1 MMQTRNALGLA
12 LSVLATL
19 AAVGLSIGL
28 MAAQQTTWAL
38 GVLSLALLGCLA
50 ALLVAK
56 DLAASNRSFRE
67 SKAHGELLT
76 RQLAQQREAV
86 DALADGLDIA
96 IFLCDGK
103 GVIQYANR
111 IASELFRFENP
122 VGRPILA
129 VTLSHDLE
137 QLVTE
142 TAGDHTPHR
151 TELTFTYPEERV
163 ALVQA
168 WGEPPDWERVFLSI
182 YDITELRRLERIRQ
196 DFVANVS
203 HEVRTPMTTIRAM
216 SETLIDDDGQDRELL
231 HRYLERIIS
240 EVDRLTTIAQDLLV
254 LSSAESG
261 VVRKQTCDVGA
272 VVRSVVSMLM
282 DKATKKGLHLSY
294 SGPKHLWIEANPA
307 QMSQVFMNLIDNAI
321 NYTPQGQVEVEILEG
336 GDSVTATVRDTG
348 VGIEAEHLPR
358 IFERFYRVD
367 KGRSRATGGTGLG
380 LSIVRHIVEGHG
392 GRVGVESKLGEG
404 TSFTISL
411 PVGEI
416 GEPTNA

>member
-1 MMQTRNALGLA
+1 MPRKNEPGL
-12 LSVLATL
+12 LLLIGGTL
-19 AAVGLSIGL
+19 ASIALTVGLFAGK
-28 MAAQQTTWAL
+28 QTQW
-38 GVLSLALLGCLA
+38 GLA
-50 ALLVAK
+50 ALATTAIFVI
-56 DLAASNRSFRE
+56 AATVIWQGLSFTRKRMLE
-67 SKAHGELLT
+67 SKAHGDLLE

-103 GVIQYANR
+103 GIVQYANFK
-111 IASELFRFENP
+111 ATALFRFETP

-129 VTLSHDLE
+129 VTLSHELE
-137 QLVTE
+137 QLVSE
-142 TAGDHTPHR
+142 TAGDHHPHR
-151 TELTFTYPEERV
+151 AELTFTYPEERV

-231 HRYLERIIS
+231 HRYLDRIIT

-261 VVRKQTCDVGA
+261 VVRKQTCDLGA
-272 VVRSVVSMLM
+272 VVRSVVSMLA
-282 DKATKKGLHLSY
+282 DKASKKGLDLSY
-294 SGPKHLWIEANPA
+294 GGPKHLWIEANPA

-321 NYTPQGQVEVEILEG
+321 NYTPQGVVDVEVAGNG
-336 GDSVTATVRDTG
+336 GSVTATVRDTG

-404 TSFTISL
+404 TTFTVSL

-416 GEPTNA
+416 GDSPPS

>member
-1 MMQTRNALGLA
+1 MPRTNELGM
-12 LSVLATL
+12 VLLVGGTL
-19 AAVGLSIGL
+19 AAAALTAGLFS
-28 MAAQQTTWAL
+28 ANQTAWAFGALATTAIL
-38 GVLSLALLGCLA
+38 GTATTLSWQNLSLTRNKLLE
-50 ALLVAK
+50 AK
-56 DLAASNRSFRE
+56 AQGD
-67 SKAHGELLT
+67 LLT

-103 GVIQYANR
+103 GIVQYANLK
-111 IASELFRFENP
+111 ATELFRFETP
-122 VGRPILA
+122 IGRPILA
-129 VTLSHDLE
+129 VTLSHELE
-137 QLVTE
+137 QLVSE
-142 TAGDHTPHR
+142 TAGDHHPHR
-151 TELTFTYPEERV
+151 AELTFSYPEERV

-261 VVRKQTCDVGA
+261 VVRKQTCDLGA
-272 VVRSVVSMLM
+272 VVRSVVSMLG
-282 DKATKKGLHLSY
+282 DKASKKGLHLSY
-294 SGPKHLWIEANPA
+294 TGPKHLWIEANPA

-321 NYTPQGQVEVEILEG
+321 NYTANGVIEVEVV
-336 GDSVTATVRDTG
+336 GDEASVTATVLDTG

-392 GRVGVESKLGEG
+392 GRVGVESKLGDG
-404 TSFTISL
+404 TTFTVSL
-411 PVGEI
+411 PIGEI
-416 GEPTNA
+416 GDSPPS